1 MQHEVEPFFERSRS
15 FILGPAVRA
24 SHGAAAGV
32 GEEHKDVMAFNCKPL
47 GLFVRPVSD
56 QNQAHTHIYGI
67 DYGPNYGLITVFC
80 ILEGLA
86 DFTDLCCQLQVL

>member
-15 FILGPAVRA
+15 FSLGPAVRA

-67 DYGPNYGLITVFC
+67 DCGLITVSFC

-86 DFTDLCCQLQVL
+86 DFTELCCQLQVL